1 MAEIINSAEIMN
13 DDLPHGSFR
22 IFFEDLTPEAQKEYL
37 KFMKVKSEKELNM
50 DMPGVFPI
58 TIIEY

>member
-1 MAEIINSAEIMN
+1 MVILLMVG
-13 DDLPHGSFR
+13 LR
-22 IFFEDLTPEAQKEYL
+22 CFFEDLTPEAQKEYL